1 MAGRFLSAYAELSTR
16 HPYSVAFAS
25 CTFKG
30 MLADTFS
37 QRVVE
42 GKEEVEWHRT
52 GVFAF
57 YGGWYCGWFQHGLY
71 NVVYARLFGL
81 ETTLFNAARKVA
93 FDSAFHIPLVCFPVY
108 YAYKHTLY
116 DGDGARAGLLRYRDE
131 AVDMCRR
138 YYTVWVP
145 ANMLVFTVIPV
156 PLRIG
161 FIATTS
167 FGWLTAASFFTHQ
180 KVEEH
185 PSA

>member
-1 MAGRFLSAYAELSTR
+1 MARLVAAYAELSTR
-16 HPYSVAFAS
+16 RPYSVAFAS

-30 MLADTFS
+30 MLADAFS

-42 GKEEVEWHRT
+42 GRSEQDWKRT

-57 YGGWYCGWFQHGLY
+57 YGGWYCGWFQHALY
-71 NVVYARLFGL
+71 NVGYASLFGV
-81 ETTLFNAARKVA
+81 ETTLYNAAEGRVRLRSTSR
-93 FDSAFHIPLVCFPVY
+93 SAFHWLISTQVCFPVY
-108 YAYKHTLY
+108 YAYKHVLY
-116 DGDGARAGLLRYRDE
+116 DGDGWRAGLERYKGE
-131 AVDMCRR
+131 AADMCRR

-145 ANMLVFTVIPV
+145 EHARFTVVPV

-180 KVEEH
+180 H
-185 PSA
+185 